1 MADGLYARSNDDGGN
16 AGWCMSY
23 EIKNASDAVKWLIQ
37 PGIQAS
43 AFGDETTK
51 EAVNYLIRYV
61 VRLYYAKR
69 KVDK

>member
-1 MADGLYARSNDDGGN
+1 
-16 AGWCMSY
+16 MSY
-23 EIKNASDAVKWLIQ
+23 EVKNAGDAVKWLIQ

-61 VRLYYAKR
+61 VRLYYATR